1 MKFKTFSKS
10 AVLLTASLAVLAACG
25 SKNTASSPDYKLEGV
40 TFPLQETKTLKFMTA
55 SSPLAPKDPNE
66 KLILQRLEKETGV
79 HIEWTNY
86 QSDNQILQKRETWIF
101 LVVICQTLSTMTVLQ
116 MWT

>member
-40 TFPLQETKTLKFMTA
+40 TFPLT
-55 SSPLAPKDPNE
+55 
-66 KLILQRLEKETGV
+66 RKEN
-79 HIEWTNY
+79 IEVYDSQFT
-86 QSDNQILQKRETWIF
+86 
-101 LVVICQTLSTMTVLQ
+101 VIS
-116 MWT
+116 

>member
-86 QSDNQILQKRETWIF
+86 QSDFAEKRN
-101 LVVICQTLSTMTVLQ
+101 L
-116 MWT
+116 